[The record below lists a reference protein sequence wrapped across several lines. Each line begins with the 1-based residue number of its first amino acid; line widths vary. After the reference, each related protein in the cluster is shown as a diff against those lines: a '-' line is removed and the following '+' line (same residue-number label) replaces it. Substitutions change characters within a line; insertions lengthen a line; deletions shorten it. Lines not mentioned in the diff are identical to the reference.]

1 MNREKLEYLRT
12 KTNLN
17 PLSKARI
24 MFLKGRGVSQ
34 EELDMVEYEERFKV
48 YQKSWDKTWQDL
60 NWGEKEDE
68 SLMAFAD
75 SALEQA
81 ISEEKGKNR

>member
-1 MNREKLEYLRT
+1 MNKEKLEYLRK

-24 MFLKGRGVSQ
+24 MFLKNRGVSQ
-34 EELDMVEYEERFKV
+34 DEIDMVEYEERFKV

-68 SLMAFAD
+68 SLAEF
-75 SALEQA
+75 SNTALEQA